1 MRTPSYELT
10 YQIREENWEH
20 VSKAIWSPDGQFL
33 AVSSSDNYVRIYDGE
48 HFDLRTTLEGHT
60 MGISDIHWSG
70 DGKYLISGAD
80 DQTCR
85 VWDLEIGKP
94 IKTLKEKS
102 NNSAVMCCMFNPQQ
116 NMIATG
122 HEDGQVKMWDVRS
135 GSLIHMANN
144 SMENNH
150 PAHSECVCCLDFVED
165 GTLMLTGSYDGLVR
179 IWSTRERHCTNTIGK
194 DSAVPISAAR
204 FTPNAKYVL
213 VATMNSTIKLI
224 EFAIEKCCKTY
235 VGHTNEKYC
244 SFIEYN
250 VHKDP
255 YLVMAGG
262 EDGTI
267 HAWNLQS
274 KSSEFILPG
283 HDTAVMSL
291 SLHPQ
296 HDTLASASLG
306 PNAEVKIWSRC
317 RPGSSDPRTHF

>member
-1 MRTPSYELT
+1 MRPSGYEVT
-10 YQIREENWEH
+10 YQIRENWQH
-20 VSKAIWSPDGQFL
+20 ISKALWSPDGSFL
-33 AVSSSDNYVRIYDGE
+33 AVSSSDNYVRIFDGDNFE
-48 HFDLRTTLEGHT
+48 LRTTLEGHT
-60 MGISDIHWSG
+60 MGISDLHWSG

-85 VWDLEIGKP
+85 LWDLEIGKP
-94 IKTLKEKS
+94 IKTLKERS

-135 GSLIHMANN
+135 GSLIN
-144 SMENNH
+144 SSASETPH

-204 FTPNAKYVL
+204 FTPNGKFVL

-224 EFAIEKCCKTY
+224 DFSKEKCCKTY
-235 VGHTNEKYC
+235 VGHQNEKYC

-250 VHKDP
+250 ILSEPH
-255 YLVMAGG
+255 LILAGG
-262 EDGTI
+262 EDGNI
-267 HAWNLQS
+267 HGWNLQT
-274 KSSEFILPG
+274 KNCEFVLSG
-283 HDTAVMSL
+283 HNTAIMSL
-291 SLHPQ
+291 SLHPKI
-296 HDTLASASLG
+296 DTLASASLG
-306 PNAEVKIWSRC
+306 PKAEVKIWNRGRRSLY
-317 RPGSSDPRTHF
+317 